1 MHEVAARRCPT
12 ALTPSFPRCSSRYEI
27 RTGRQTD
34 AFFLLMQHDPRHVA
48 ADGGKSVRYEDAHG
62 GEEGGP
68 KVRDPPTPRHHR
80 VTSLRLPPTALT
92 PSTSLPN
99 STT

>member
-1 MHEVAARRCPT
+1 MREAASTSRSGASTPSARPAHRTNEVAARRRPT
-12 ALTPSFPRCSSRYEI
+12 ALTPPFPRYSSRYEI

-48 ADGGKSVRYEDAHG
+48 ADGGKSVRYEDAPG

-68 KVRDPPTPRHHR
+68 KVRDPHTG
-80 VTSLRLPPTALT
+80 
-92 PSTSLPN
+92 
-99 STT
+99 

>member
-12 ALTPSFPRCSSRYEI
+12 ALTPSFPRYSSRYEI

-68 KVRDPPTPRHHR
+68 KVRDPPTLSTGFLPAAAPHR
-80 VTSLRLPPTALT
+80 SHPFHFPLA
-92 PSTSLPN
+92 N